1 MTAGTSGP
9 PDKEPDPWTNEAGVI
24 SDNGVTWRYQGTLPA
39 LSDLYNYIGVED
51 TVNKKCPPLPG
62 EKCYD
67 KSTNKY
73 GYYVIYKK
81 WIDFD
86 PTTKTAS
93 TSTNQNILKVTIK
106 NDAGEQVTAM
116 FFK

>member
-1 MTAGTSGP
+1 
-9 PDKEPDPWTNEAGVI
+9 
-24 SDNGVTWRYQGTLPA
+24 
-39 LSDLYNYIGVED
+39 
-51 TVNKKCPPLPG
+51 
-62 EKCYD
+62 
-67 KSTNKY
+67 
-73 GYYVIYKK
+73 VIYKK